1 MRRHEFITLLSP
13 RGRSRH
19 ARSGPSGKFQ
29 MAVNIKSARALGLT
43 LPQSILLVADEVL
56 GDSEPMTATSGW
68 RRLVRGQSNTQ
79 EKLDLFEEA
88 IESRLMLQEQMVLAL
103 ERDEVGAGNAR
114 S

>member
-1 MRRHEFITLLSP
+1 MRRREFITLLSHVAA
-13 RGRSRH
+13 RGTR
-19 ARSGPSGKFQ
+19 GKFQ
-29 MAVNIKSARALGLT
+29 MAVNIKIARALGLM
-43 LPQSILLVADEVL
+43 PKSILLVADEVL

-68 RRLVRGQSNTQ
+68 RRPIRGQSTTQ